1 MTATTASAGSPAN
14 IPSRGG
20 IDRRAIKLLAILAI
34 LVILGG
40 GITLALKLFLKD
52 VPRLDA
58 STVEI
63 AKFVITPAFDKMPFD
78 SQRQYMK
85 VLEKRDENGE
95 LESAWKNHKITDTE
109 YKASMNVAWLAK
121 HLSRVDK
128 YFSLRPGQERIDYL
142 NKMIDKQDK
151 DKVKPKKAGDA
162 SEDEIVRRD
171 KTVAK
176 MRTDTWP
183 PEIRDQWKQFNK
195 LLKEQEK
202 AREKALRA
210 AAATRP
216 AVPKSNN

>member
-20 IDRRAIKLLAILAI
+20 IDRRAIKLLALLAI

-40 GITLALKLFLKD
+40 GIWIAWRQFHKGI
-52 VPRLDA
+52 PRLDA
-58 STVEI
+58 STVEL
-63 AKFVITPAFDKMPFD
+63 AKFAITSEFDKLPFE

-85 VLEKRDENGE
+85 VLEKREEDKE
-95 LESAWKNHKITDTE
+95 LEKVWKDKKITDTE

-128 YFSLRPGQERIDYL
+128 YFSFRPGQERIDYL
-142 NKMIDKQDK
+142 NKLLDKQEK
-151 DKVKPKKAGDA
+151 DKTKPKKPGDT
-162 SEDEIVRRD
+162 SDDEVVHRD

-195 LLKEQEK
+195 ILKDQEK

-210 AAATRP
+210 AAQTRP
-216 AVPKSNN
+216 TVPKN